1 MSQST
6 RLVFK
11 FEYHNWLSESL
22 VHLFRRRK
30 GEVRSKGED
39 CQSHITHPTRNNLSR
54 GNAHHTTIKDVKSW
68 AAAARSGEMRD
79 FCEVTSSHP
88 RRILSVKLDVLP
100 GNTLPPTLSAE
111 HFHTWQPHSVAIL
124 YPVKIV
130 RLHLVCLWRHLAS
143 QLHIFHTFEGV
154 YLCCW
159 PRRSSGLEE
168 QLPHHCCL
176 LLTLRRNM
184 CFFHSVCTNS
194 EPALFLH
201 CLTLLSYM

>member
-1 MSQST
+1 M
-6 RLVFK
+6 
-11 FEYHNWLSESL
+11 
-22 VHLFRRRK
+22 
-30 GEVRSKGED
+30 
-39 CQSHITHPTRNNLSR
+39 HITQQSKMWNR
-54 GNAHHTTIKDVKSW
+54 GLPQLGRGRWEIFAK
-68 AAAARSGEMRD
+68 A
-79 FCEVTSSHP
+79 TSSHP

-100 GNTLPPTLSAE
+100 GNTLLPTLSAE
-111 HFHTWQPHSVAIL
+111 HFHTWQPHGVVIL

-130 RLHLVCLWRHLAS
+130 RLHLVRLWRHLAS
-143 QLHIFHTFEGV
+143 QLHIFHAFEGV

-168 QLPHHCCL
+168 QSLHQRCL

-184 CFFHSVCTNS
+184 CFLHSVCTNS